1 MKNINRS
8 LGQKKRKAK
17 EGLAELI
24 VNLLWTALKWTVFLP
39 ITLLFILPFTILN
52 LSRIKRILYLQK
64 IKFVM
69 ARFSESLIHVNKLV
83 VNKEII
89 FLNSLNQSQSQL

>member
-39 ITLLFILPFTILN
+39 ITLLFILF
-52 LSRIKRILYLQK
+52 KK
-64 IKFVM
+64 K
-69 ARFSESLIHVNKLV
+69 
-83 VNKEII
+83 
-89 FLNSLNQSQSQL
+89 